1 MVKRFILVLVG
12 VSLFC
17 GSVWAQGGEILRFI
31 YCSDLHYGLVRDF
44 RGEEDVPADS
54 VSRAMIA
61 SFGILEK
68 TALPL
73 DGGVGQGQVFGEPEF
88 IICTGDIAN
97 RMQHGVQTTGC
108 IWSRAITTY
117 RTP

>member
-31 YCSDLHYGLVRDF
+31 YCSDLHYGLERDF

-61 SFGILEK
+61 SFGFGQQGHDSLVRDSGENGIAAGRRSGAG
-68 TALPL
+68 T
-73 DGGVGQGQVFGEPEF
+73 GV
-88 IICTGDIAN
+88 
-97 RMQHGVQTTGC
+97 R
-108 IWSRAITTY
+108 
-117 RTP
+117 